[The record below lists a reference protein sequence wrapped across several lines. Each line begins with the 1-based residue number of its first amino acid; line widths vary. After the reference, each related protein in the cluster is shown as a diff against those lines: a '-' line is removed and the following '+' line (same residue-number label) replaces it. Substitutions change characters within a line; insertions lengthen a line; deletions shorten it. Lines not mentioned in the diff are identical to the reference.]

1 MAQIDLLSLLKA
13 TGAPSTAGASPN
25 LAAKSTTSAGLF
37 EQILSG
43 QTGEAAP
50 AIPGGNGLPAGNS
63 LPTNTM
69 SMLQQAQ
76 SSQQLL
82 ATLSPQQQSQIDDL
96 SFITQL
102 QPVIDMPQTPVAAAL
117 SQFADSKVDFSD
129 QQLQDLATQLGIDPA
144 VASLVL
150 QSTVK
155 PETNGGS
162 LNAQTSAAIG
172 MGFKPGQ
179 AQVVA
184 TTNVLDA
191 AAETTVKVLAQ
202 PQVQVQPQVPAQVQ
216 AQVQPQIQP
225 QVLPQVQP
233 QVQPQVSAQVQPQVQ
248 AQVQPQVQAQV
259 QPQVQA
265 QVQPQVQP
273 QVQAQ
278 VQPQV
283 PAQIQP
289 PLQGQP
295 QAATNTQAPTTRSL
309 DSLLLNDADVI
320 KVRGQHSVSAAN
332 TTAAISTAS
341 PGGTPSALALTPQV
355 ATQSFLQQRQTGAV
369 SQVPDKKT
377 QLANSINK
385 VLTQTKAKAASATG
399 SNAATTYAAIILAP
413 LLVQKLDQLTGVASA
428 ATNATN
434 SLEPQAL
441 GSYTGANFKAAAS
454 LAHVPTA
461 VGVVLSSDAATMDLG
476 QRFTSLMQGD
486 SSAQLAA
493 RQMQDQLG
501 QQLHRMVKEGRW
513 QANLSLNPARLGQV
527 SINLVM
533 EDGVLQTQLL
543 SANAGVREL
552 LESSLPR
559 LKEQLED
566 SGLQLSGVSVGSDNR
581 GQQKA
586 RGEEPDWQLSQTV
599 RNPNE
604 EQTPMGAAN
613 NRSNHDGDIDTF
625 A

>member
-13 TGAPSTAGASPN
+13 TGAPSAAGAGSN

-43 QTGEAAP
+43 QTGGAAP

-63 LPTNTM
+63 LPTNAM
-69 SMLQQAQ
+69 SMLQQTQ

-102 QPVIDMPQTPVAAAL
+102 QPVIDMPQTPVAAAV

-144 VASLVL
+144 IASLVL

-155 PETNGGS
+155 PATNGGS

-216 AQVQPQIQP
+216 
-225 QVLPQVQP
+225 PQVQP
-233 QVQPQVSAQVQPQVQ
+233 QVQVQVQV
-248 AQVQPQVQAQV
+248 
-259 QPQVQA
+259 
-265 QVQPQVQP
+265 
-273 QVQAQ
+273 
-278 VQPQV
+278 
-283 PAQIQP
+283 QP

-295 QAATNTQAPTTRSL
+295 QAATSAQALATRSL
-309 DSLLLNDADVI
+309 DSLPLNDADVI
-320 KVRGQHSVSAAN
+320 KVRSQHSTAAAN
-332 TTAAISTAS
+332 TAAASSTAS

-399 SNAATTYAAIILAP
+399 SNAATTYAAITLAP
-413 LLVQKLDQLTGVASA
+413 SLVQKLDQLTGLASA

-434 SLEPQAL
+434 SLESQAL
-441 GSYTGANFKAAAS
+441 GSYTGANFKAASS
-454 LAHVPTA
+454 LANVPTA

-581 GQQKA
+581 GQQQA

-599 RNPNE
+599 RNSNE

>member
-13 TGAPSTAGASPN
+13 TGAPSAAGAGSN

-43 QTGEAAP
+43 QTGGAAP

-63 LPTNTM
+63 LPTNAM
-69 SMLQQAQ
+69 SMLQQTQ

-102 QPVIDMPQTPVAAAL
+102 QPVIDMPQTPVAAAV

-144 VASLVL
+144 IASLVL

-155 PETNGGS
+155 PATNGGS

-216 AQVQPQIQP
+216 PQVQA
-225 QVLPQVQP
+225 QVQP
-233 QVQPQVSAQVQPQVQ
+233 QVQSQVQPQVQ
-248 AQVQPQVQAQV
+248 AQVQPQVPVQV
-259 QPQVQA
+259 QPQVPV

-278 VQPQV
+278 VQV
-283 PAQIQP
+283 QP

-295 QAATNTQAPTTRSL
+295 QAATSAQALATRSL
-309 DSLLLNDADVI
+309 DSLPLNDADVI
-320 KVRGQHSVSAAN
+320 KVRSQHSTAAAN
-332 TTAAISTAS
+332 TAAASSTAS

-399 SNAATTYAAIILAP
+399 SNAATTYAAITLAP
-413 LLVQKLDQLTGVASA
+413 SLVQKLDQLTGLASA

-434 SLEPQAL
+434 SLESQAL
-441 GSYTGANFKAAAS
+441 GSYTGANFKAASS
-454 LAHVPTA
+454 LANVPTA

-581 GQQKA
+581 GQQQA

-599 RNPNE
+599 RNSNE

>member
-1 MAQIDLLSLLKA
+1 MAQIDLRSVLNA
-13 TGAPSTAGASPN
+13 TGAPSAAGAGSN

-43 QTGEAAP
+43 QTGGAAP

-63 LPTNTM
+63 LPTNAM
-69 SMLQQAQ
+69 SMLQQTQ

-102 QPVIDMPQTPVAAAL
+102 QPVIDMPQTPVAAAV

-144 VASLVL
+144 IASLVL

-155 PETNGGS
+155 PATNGGS
-162 LNAQTSAAIG
+162 LNVQTSAAIG

-202 PQVQVQPQVPAQVQ
+202 PQVQVQPQV
-216 AQVQPQIQP
+216 
-225 QVLPQVQP
+225 
-233 QVQPQVSAQVQPQVQ
+233 Q
-248 AQVQPQVQAQV
+248 AQVQPQVPVQV
-259 QPQVQA
+259 QPQVPVQVQPQVPVQVQPQVPV

-283 PAQIQP
+283 QVQVQP

-295 QAATNTQAPTTRSL
+295 QAATSAQALATRSL
-309 DSLLLNDADVI
+309 DSLPLNDADVI
-320 KVRGQHSVSAAN
+320 KVRSQHSTAAAN
-332 TTAAISTAS
+332 TAAASSTAS

-399 SNAATTYAAIILAP
+399 SNAATTYAAITLAP
-413 LLVQKLDQLTGVASA
+413 SLVQKLDQLTGLASA

-434 SLEPQAL
+434 SLESQAL
-441 GSYTGANFKAAAS
+441 GSYTGANFKAASS
-454 LAHVPTA
+454 LANVPTA

-581 GQQKA
+581 GQQQA

-599 RNPNE
+599 RNSNE

>member
-13 TGAPSTAGASPN
+13 TGAPSAAGAGSN

-43 QTGEAAP
+43 QTGGAAP
-50 AIPGGNGLPAGNS
+50 AISGGNGLPAGNS
-63 LPTNTM
+63 LPTNAM
-69 SMLQQAQ
+69 SMLQQTQ

-102 QPVIDMPQTPVAAAL
+102 QPVIDMPQTPVAAAV

-144 VASLVL
+144 IASLVL

-155 PETNGGS
+155 PATNGGS

-216 AQVQPQIQP
+216 
-225 QVLPQVQP
+225 
-233 QVQPQVSAQVQPQVQ
+233 
-248 AQVQPQVQAQV
+248 
-259 QPQVQA
+259 PQVQA

-273 QVQAQ
+273 QVQVQ
-278 VQPQV
+278 VQV
-283 PAQIQP
+283 QP

-295 QAATNTQAPTTRSL
+295 QAATSAQALATRSL
-309 DSLLLNDADVI
+309 DSLPLNDADVI
-320 KVRGQHSVSAAN
+320 KVRSQHSTAAAN
-332 TTAAISTAS
+332 TAAASSTAS

-399 SNAATTYAAIILAP
+399 SNAATTYAAITLAP
-413 LLVQKLDQLTGVASA
+413 SLVQKLDQLTGLASA

-434 SLEPQAL
+434 SLESQAL
-441 GSYTGANFKAAAS
+441 GSYTGANFKAASS
-454 LAHVPTA
+454 LANVPTA

-581 GQQKA
+581 GQQQA

-599 RNPNE
+599 RNSNE

>member
-13 TGAPSTAGASPN
+13 TGAPSAAGAGSN

-43 QTGEAAP
+43 QTGGAAP
-50 AIPGGNGLPAGNS
+50 AISGGNGLPAGNS
-63 LPTNTM
+63 LPTNAM
-69 SMLQQAQ
+69 SMLQQTQ

-102 QPVIDMPQTPVAAAL
+102 QPVIDMPQTPVAAAV

-144 VASLVL
+144 IASLVL

-155 PETNGGS
+155 PATNGGS

-216 AQVQPQIQP
+216 PQVQAQVQPQVP
-225 QVLPQVQP
+225 V
-233 QVQPQVSAQVQPQVQ
+233 QVQPQVQ
-248 AQVQPQVQAQV
+248 AQVQPQVQSQV
-259 QPQVQA
+259 QPQVQV
-265 QVQPQVQP
+265 QV
-273 QVQAQ
+273 
-278 VQPQV
+278 
-283 PAQIQP
+283 QP

-295 QAATNTQAPTTRSL
+295 QAATSAQALATRSL
-309 DSLLLNDADVI
+309 DSLPLNDADVI
-320 KVRGQHSVSAAN
+320 KVRSQHSTAAAN
-332 TTAAISTAS
+332 TAAASSTAS

-399 SNAATTYAAIILAP
+399 SNAATTYAAITLAP
-413 LLVQKLDQLTGVASA
+413 SLVQKLDQLTGLASA

-434 SLEPQAL
+434 SLESQAL
-441 GSYTGANFKAAAS
+441 GSYTGANFKAASS
-454 LAHVPTA
+454 LANVPTA

-581 GQQKA
+581 GQQQA

-599 RNPNE
+599 RNSNE